1 MYNIT
6 IASRYIC
13 FQGRIYTSLML
24 FGYGREI
31 QNNFFI
37 ITNNNL
43 PVNGV
48 LKSIKY
54 DLDNCNYG
62 NVQCA
67 LKIQFFSISIGI
79 GILDFWACVLK
90 CK

>member
-13 FQGRIYTSLML
+13 FQGRICFSATAEK
-24 FGYGREI
+24 FKI
-31 QNNFFI
+31 IFFI

-67 LKIQFFSISIGI
+67 LKIQFFQYQSGSVYWIFGH
-79 GILDFWACVLK
+79 AY
-90 CK
+90 

>member
-1 MYNIT
+1 
-6 IASRYIC
+6 
-13 FQGRIYTSLML
+13 ML

-67 LKIQFFSISIGI
+67 LKYNFFNINRDRYTGFL
-79 GILDFWACVLK
+79 GMRTEV
-90 CK
+90 